1 MPRQIE
7 GINSASLR
15 KLFVVEQ
22 PPVEIPTESVNQDNC
37 LPTLSSLEVAQRLLL
52 HNNDL
57 GRWSRRFHFLLLVR
71 RSSSSLGNKGVQLRI
86 GDRAVGNHAKQACNG
101 YHVVH
106 FCHLTT
112 QDSRYRSLEDTQN
125 LVSLDLHD

>member
-1 MPRQIE
+1 MPGQIK

-52 HNNDL
+52 HHNDL
-57 GRWSRRFHFLLLVR
+57 GCWSRRFHFLLLVR
-71 RSSSSLGNKGVQLRI
+71 RSRSSLGNKGVQLRI
-86 GDRAVGNHAKQACNG
+86 AARAVGNRTKQACKTD
-101 YHVVH
+101 HVA
-106 FCHLTT
+106 
-112 QDSRYRSLEDTQN
+112 
-125 LVSLDLHD
+125 